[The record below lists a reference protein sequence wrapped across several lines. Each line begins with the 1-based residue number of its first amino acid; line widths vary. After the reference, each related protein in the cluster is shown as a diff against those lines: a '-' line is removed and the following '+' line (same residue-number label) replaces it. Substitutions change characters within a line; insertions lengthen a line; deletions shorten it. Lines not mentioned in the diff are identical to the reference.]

1 MSNELDLNHAYMGMS
16 FNIALLR
23 LFTLSCLSLLLGSL
37 MVISCEMKGVVKI
50 RTRVCIFVR
59 EEQWAANMKP
69 CLIMVKVSAKS
80 ILNRKSEKR
89 ERVKIKNKK

>member
-1 MSNELDLNHAYMGMS
+1 
-16 FNIALLR
+16 
-23 LFTLSCLSLLLGSL
+23 
-37 MVISCEMKGVVKI
+37 MKGVVKI

-80 ILNRKSEKR
+80 ILNRKREKKKGGGEEKKRVSGKRKERGKNIYR
-89 ERVKIKNKK
+89 EKKVRESLERMLTVCCPCCPGMDVL

>member
-1 MSNELDLNHAYMGMS
+1 
-16 FNIALLR
+16 
-23 LFTLSCLSLLLGSL
+23 

-80 ILNRKSEKR
+80 ILNRKREKKKKEKKRVEKR
-89 ERVKIKNKK
+89 KTEKI

>member
-1 MSNELDLNHAYMGMS
+1 
-16 FNIALLR
+16 
-23 LFTLSCLSLLLGSL
+23 

-59 EEQWAANMKP
+59 EEQWAADMKP

-80 ILNRKSEKR
+80 ILNRKRKKRVSGKKEK
-89 ERVKIKNKK
+89 KKKS